1 MCCTSRIFAS
11 CLSIW
16 HCLNSKL
23 LPRCKSIHLGWQE
36 DLTHQQ
42 LGGRIFYTLSGKH
55 IPILGY
61 LQTQENT
68 SPGLLWL
75 TKNMSFSE
83 SPLAFDCFL
92 LRPPPEGK
100 SHSPLYKNTDKDL
113 AWPELMWKLRPVPTS
128 SVTGSHVVR
137 LTNQLAGPRFL
148 EINLLERNQN
158 DRRQNKNEWQK

>member
-61 LQTQENT
+61 PQTQENT

-100 SHSPLYKNTDKDL
+100 SHSPLYKNTHSHWQGPGLTRTDVK
-113 AWPELMWKLRPVPTS
+113 AAP
-128 SVTGSHVVR
+128 GSHFVCHGVTCSK
-137 LTNQLAGPRFL
+137 TNKSTSRSQISG
-148 EINLLERNQN
+148 
-158 DRRQNKNEWQK
+158 NKPAWKESKWQTTK